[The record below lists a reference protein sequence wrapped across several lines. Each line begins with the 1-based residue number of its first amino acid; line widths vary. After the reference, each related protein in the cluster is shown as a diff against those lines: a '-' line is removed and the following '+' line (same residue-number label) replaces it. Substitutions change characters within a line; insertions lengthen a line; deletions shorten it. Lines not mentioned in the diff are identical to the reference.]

1 MNYDMKPMTD
11 KMLAFGKLVAS
22 GVRPVD
28 AYEQA
33 YGVSRKTAG
42 QNAAR
47 CLAKPVMRQ
56 FMEQLLAET
65 REEVLPLREEVR
77 DFLTRTMRD
86 TAQEMPDRLRAAKQ
100 LAELEGFAVQRVE
113 VETDTT
119 FRAAIVAGAEREGMV
134 RGE

>member
-1 MNYDMKPMTD
+1 MKQLTD

-22 GVRPVD
+22 GVKPID
-28 AYEQA
+28 AYERA

-47 CLAKPVMRQ
+47 CLQKPVMRQ
-56 FMEQLLAET
+56 FLDQLLAET

-77 DFLTRTMRD
+77 DFLTKTMRD
-86 TAQEMPDRLRAAKQ
+86 EGMDMTDRLKAAKQ

-113 VETDTT
+113 MEVDTE
-119 FRAAIVAGAEREGMV
+119 FRAAIVAGAAREAEV
-134 RGE
+134 RE

>member
-1 MNYDMKPMTD
+1 MKQLTD

-22 GVRPVD
+22 GVKPID

-47 CLAKPVMRQ
+47 CLRSPVMKQ
-56 FMEQLLAET
+56 FMDQLLAET
-65 REEVLPLREEVR
+65 REEVLPLREEMR
-77 DFLTRTMRD
+77 NFLAKTMRD
-86 TAQEMPDRLRAAKQ
+86 EGMDMTDRLKAAKQ

-113 VETDTT
+113 VEADAE
-119 FRAAIVAGAEREGMV
+119 FRAAIVAGAAREAAV
-134 RGE
+134 RD

>member
-1 MNYDMKPMTD
+1 MKPMTD

-22 GVRPVD
+22 GVAPVD
-28 AYEQA
+28 AYQQA

-47 CLAKPVMRQ
+47 CLAKPAMKQ
-56 FMEQLLAET
+56 FMDQLLAST
-65 REEVLPLREEVR
+65 REEVMPLREEVR

-86 TAQEMPDRLRAAKQ
+86 EELCMADRLKAAKQ

-113 VETDTT
+113 MEVDTE
-119 FRAAIVAGAEREGMV
+119 FRAAIVAGAAREAAV
-134 RGE
+134 RE